1 MAHATQ
7 PRILLVDD
15 NELIREMAADILQ
28 DERYQVAQAGDA
40 QEALAQLQQ
49 SGRFDLLLS
58 DIRLPGMSG
67 RELADVARR
76 LDPDLPI
83 VFMTGYAEE
92 ALKRDDFLGRGMAL
106 LRKPFSLAE
115 LRRQVREALAAP
127 RD

>member
-127 RD
+127 RG